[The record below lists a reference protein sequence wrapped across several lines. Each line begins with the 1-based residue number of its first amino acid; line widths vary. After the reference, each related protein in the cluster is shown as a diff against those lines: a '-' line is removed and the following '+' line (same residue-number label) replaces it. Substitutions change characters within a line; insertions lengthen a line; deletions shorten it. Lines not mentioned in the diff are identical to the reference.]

1 MTHLKKPTPIR
12 IVFVGA
18 LPDVIVVVLLDVFVW
33 RVHAMC
39 YL

>member
-1 MTHLKKPTPIR
+1 MTLPTFTPIR
-12 IVFVGA
+12 IAFVCA
-18 LPDVIVVVLLDVFVW
+18 YLTAFVVVLLDVFVW